1 MSTARRIAAMEPL
14 IESEQK
20 LLRYNREILLS
31 GVREVMVK
39 LGKTEV
45 EARRLYTMV
54 CSPDEAALI
63 ADDWETNPQT
73 LELLK
78 KLNQPNG
85 RRKLI
90 EAGLQRSADAFGLC
104 FEDWLCVLCLDSDN
118 SLALKLELAQ
128 IAYER
133 KMPALLLNFSGPSLA
148 EIEEEMRAARRA
160 EK

>member
-1 MSTARRIAAMEPL
+1 MSAARRIAAMEPL

-104 FEDWLCVLCLDSDN
+104 FEDWLCVLCLDAVPKCFPPSAIRITPQIVSIAHPIHN
-118 SLALKLELAQ
+118 FNFFALPCGR
-128 IAYER
+128 IAVT
-133 KMPALLLNFSGPSLA
+133 A
-148 EIEEEMRAARRA
+148 
-160 EK
+160 